1 MTLAKPYALNGRPL
15 VGPGG
20 SMYMCP
26 ICQCLPPWVVTCDD
40 MLAYLDI
47 LQPPLNGTRIGPG
60 YILINFDDILQPV
73 YQHFL
78 GAMTFLW
85 DGMRFIAF
93 VTCKCSFVTWA
104 LKDTYE
110 IHEQSDACE
119 CLADM
124 LLGMYATRFGG
135 TAYGEG
141 AIVTPGATP
150 EEPLSTE
157 PHGGAVVFSAD
168 GKEYIATR
176 SCDPEDCTTFGIREL
191 ITGEYYRE
199 MFGVCDCPEIIDF
212 VLTAEENGYT
222 VFGPSL
228 LHSVSTY
235 RGEVS
240 FSYRKVSSCYFDAEV
255 EVYNGATNEMETG
268 GWRYANCGYC
278 TFGIESR
285 DKQRMDFPCDGCV
298 DIRKIP
304 FAGLVA
310 EQYGSHACYKGT
322 FNGVQQRRLLYSGT
336 PTDVNN
342 GGGYVDFR
350 TKVALYDIDGKRY
363 LVSQWITGN
372 ELDPIRTESF
382 EVPIDTVFDGY
393 AELLKY
399 QRGSDGVIG
408 YHSNMPIYG
417 IPGDT
422 FGARFEQEAYTRSF
436 LTEAEA
442 IAYSL
447 SHSTSETYS
456 LALFNYYQ
464 MNLENMDKR
473 TADCADITDKPGGV
487 YYESGYEKPWSAFP
501 IKKVG
506 TIISLRMLETNKGF
520 LMLDGSFL
528 ESVYIPTLSEVQAC
542 AQIVRWE
549 WDHGHWGGG
558 YYRIVDRAGA
568 GEEDPI
574 CPNQIDPEEF
584 E

>member
-1 MTLAKPYALNGRPL
+1 MIVSPFAIDGRPIDNGNKTFS
-15 VGPGG
+15 V
-20 SMYMCP
+20 CP
-26 ICQCLPPWVVTCDD
+26 ICPCVPPWVKTCED
-40 MLAYLDI
+40 LIAYLHI
-47 LQPPLNGTRIGPG
+47 LETELSGTYYNTGYIFRSLDDPLNPS
-60 YILINFDDILQPV
+60 

-78 GAMTFLW
+78 GAVTFVY
-85 DGMRFIAF
+85 DDISYVAF
-93 VTCKCSFVTWA
+93 VTCACSFVVWRWND
-104 LKDTYE
+104 KYS
-110 IHEQSDACE
+110 IHEQSDACT

-124 LLGMYATRFGG
+124 LMAMYVTQVGG
-135 TAYGEG
+135 TEYGEG
-141 AIVTPGATP
+141 FMYSPPKDESGLATK
-150 EEPLSTE
+150 TT
-157 PHGGAVVFSAD
+157 HGGAVVFTF
-168 GKEYIATR
+168 GEQNYIFLR
-176 SCDPEDCTTFGIREL
+176 SCDKEDCSSFNIREMAE
-191 ITGEYYRE
+191 GEYYRE

-228 LHSVSTY
+228 LCYVSTY

-240 FSYRKVSSCYFDAEV
+240 FSYRKVSSCYFDPSFTFTPDYGETTV
-255 EVYNGATNEMETG
+255 TGA
-268 GWRYANCGYC
+268 WRYANCGGC
-278 TFGIESR
+278 SFGYLPPEYLR
-285 DKQRMDFPCDGCV
+285 QDFPCDGCV

-310 EQYGSHACYKGT
+310 EQNGSHTCYKGT

-336 PTDVNN
+336 PSDVNN

-350 TKVALYDIDGKRY
+350 TRVALYDIDGKRY

-372 ELDPIRTESF
+372 ELEPLRTESF

-422 FGARFEQEAYTRSF
+422 YGAKFEQEAYERSF
-436 LTEAEA
+436 YTEAEA

-447 SHSTSETYS
+447 SHSTSTTYS

-574 CPNQIDPEEF
+574 CPNQIDPDEF